1 MRASYPWIAPLSRRK
16 IFLRPWFSRKF
27 NKDRMKLLV
36 FAHVPP
42 PHHGQSY
49 AVKLMLEN
57 FGGDR
62 RVRNAASRPPGRFGI
77 ECYHVNA
84 QFSRGLED
92 IGELQSI
99 KLARLSFH
107 CLEAIWCRFRYGVEN
122 FYYVP
127 APGKSI
133 ALYRDWLV
141 MLICR
146 PFFKKVIFHWHA
158 AGLAKWLE
166 T

>member
-1 MRASYPWIAPLSRRK
+1 
-16 IFLRPWFSRKF
+16 
-27 NKDRMKLLV
+27 MKLLV

-42 PHHGQSY
+42 PYHGQSY
-49 AVKLMLEN
+49 AVKLMLQN

-62 RVRNAASRPPGRFGI
+62 RKQKKITPGRFGI

-92 IGELQSI
+92 IGVFRSVKTAWL
-99 KLARLSFH
+99 FFY

-127 APGKSI
+127 APGK
-133 ALYRDWLV
+133 
-141 MLICR
+141 
-146 PFFKKVIFHWHA
+146 
-158 AGLAKWLE
+158 
-166 T
+166 